1 MKCSKC
7 GEELNEKWSVC
18 PFCGTEVSKA
28 PKTIEE
34 VLSELVKDYGPEIF
48 KEEYNNRL
56 GRCMDDW
63 PETFADDRDV
73 IKLMQIKNIPGKLSC
88 ALEMPKEKQGEVM
101 QECSS
106 LLCDK
111 FGINGGSASKMLSL
125 ITNAIGLNVEN
136 VAVGAGLGTFTD
148 PRDGRVYKTCKI
160 GNQTWLAENLKYETA
175 EGCSPYDDDW
185 QYFDKYGLLYNQDS
199 AIKACPEGWHIPSE
213 AEFETL
219 VKYVKKKMA
228 CKDASIYLK
237 SKEWGGEDSVGFNA
251 LPAGYESGMGFS
263 SLGEMAVFMIS
274 GRNDSM
280 FIADFSHLNDVE
292 NAIVAEINSLC
303 YGCHFYS
310 NELYIGRMAFSNYK
324 YICFDEHSMCSVR
337 LIKDES

>member
-28 PKTIEE
+28 PKTIEK

-175 EGCSPYDDDW
+175 EGCCPYDDDW
-185 QYFDKYGLLYNQDS
+185 QYFDKYGLLYTANA
-199 AIKACPEGWHIPSE
+199 AIEAVPEGWHLPTGQDLATLKAFIVRDKRCKE
-213 AEFETL
+213 AACHLLSKGEWKDVDDACYFDSYGMSILASGFGEFGIARGMGECSFFWGT
-219 VKYVKKKMA
+219 
-228 CKDASIYLK
+228 CNGGPHDE
-237 SKEWGGEDSVGFNA
+237 EWGVKMSTELECYSFT
-251 LPAGYESGMGFS
+251 S
-263 SLGEMAVFMIS
+263 SKLDRLRHSF
-274 GRNDSM
+274 
-280 FIADFSHLNDVE
+280 L
-292 NAIVAEINSLC
+292 AI
-303 YGCHFYS
+303 
-310 NELYIGRMAFSNYK
+310 
-324 YICFDEHSMCSVR
+324 R
-337 LIKDES
+337 LIKD